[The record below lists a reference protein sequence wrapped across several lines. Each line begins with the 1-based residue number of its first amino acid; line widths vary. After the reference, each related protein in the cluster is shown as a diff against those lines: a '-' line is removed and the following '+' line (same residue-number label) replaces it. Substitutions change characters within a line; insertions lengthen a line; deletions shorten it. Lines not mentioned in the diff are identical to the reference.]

1 MKRKVL
7 IYLLITV
14 GIALVIHL
22 INYMQNGFSSSYLFQ
37 WKPILINYSYAVI
50 IGVANVVYFVFLNS
64 KGSWEKHPKQMIFMG
79 VIGSVVVSTISFLMA
94 RVFHFMIIE
103 GYSFAEFKKL
113 EYIGNYIFS
122 MLIAFVVT
130 LIFHLFYFYKALQE
144 SKIKEQKVISS
155 EKSARLKA
163 LKDQLDPHFLFN
175 SLNVLTSL
183 IEESPEKAQDFTT
196 GLSKIYRYVLDQK
209 EKEKIALVEEIN
221 FAKTY
226 VNLLKMRFEDSI
238 SVDFKTATNT
248 AYYLVP
254 LSLQLVLENAV
265 KHNKISSTQILH
277 LRIYIADEMLVVEN
291 SYQPKKQLSKRR
303 GVGLKNIESRYQL
316 FTNRKVKVEQKGS
329 TFQVHLPLLSN

>member
-1 MKRKVL
+1 MKRKL
-7 IYLLITV
+7 IIYLIITV
-14 GIALVIHL
+14 GIALLIHF
-22 INYMQNGFSSSYLFQ
+22 INFMAMGFDQEFLWQ
-37 WKPILINYSYAVI
+37 WKQILINYSYAVI
-50 IGVANVVYFVFLNS
+50 IGVANIIYFYFLNT
-64 KGSWEKHPKQMIFMG
+64 KNSWEKHPKQMIFMG
-79 VIGSVVVSTISFLMA
+79 VIGSVVISTLSFFLA
-94 RVFHFMIIE
+94 RVFHIVVIE
-103 GYSFAEFKKL
+103 GYSFANFLRIEH
-113 EYIGNYIFS
+113 IQNYIFS
-122 MLIAFVVT
+122 MLIAFLIT

-144 SKIKEQKVISS
+144 SKIREQQVISS

-221 FAKTY
+221 FAETY

-265 KHNKISSTQILH
+265 KHNKISATQILH

-291 SYQPKKQLSKRR
+291 SYQPKKQLSKRK